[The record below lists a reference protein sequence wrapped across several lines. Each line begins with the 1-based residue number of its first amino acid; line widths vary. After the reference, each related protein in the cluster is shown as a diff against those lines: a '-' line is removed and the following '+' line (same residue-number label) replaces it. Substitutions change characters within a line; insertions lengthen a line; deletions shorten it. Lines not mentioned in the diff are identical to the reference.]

1 MKLLFFSTVHPSPAV
16 RTRGTFNLRLLESLR
31 AIGHDV
37 RALVP
42 VPWHEAPALPSRDG
56 ANVEYCRFWF
66 PPRVVPGLLHKFL
79 GWSVRKRFRSMTRD
93 WHPDF
98 VVGYWTHPDGTVA
111 LELARSLGVP
121 GILIVGGTDINER
134 AFDRSRQRV
143 IRETLRRADAVFA
156 VGPDLATKVRALGV
170 PAGRVRVL
178 ERGVDREVFHPG
190 PKAEARARL
199 GLPES
204 ERMLLWIGR
213 MVPVKGLDVLLAA
226 LAKVPRESRPVL
238 YLVGGGSEENRLR
251 SLAEELVLTDHV
263 HWVGPTPH
271 AALGDWY
278 RAADLVVLPSRSEGV
293 PNVLLEALAC
303 GTPFVAS
310 DVGGIGSIAS
320 SRDWLVPPED
330 PEVLAGAI
338 SRSLELSP
346 TINVQSLDEKDAA
359 RRFADALVDTV
370 VDTENS
376 PIV

>member
-1 MKLLFFSTVHPSPAV
+1 
-16 RTRGTFNLRLLESLR
+16 
-31 AIGHDV
+31 
-37 RALVP
+37 
-42 VPWHEAPALPSRDG
+42 
-56 ANVEYCRFWF
+56 
-66 PPRVVPGLLHKFL
+66 
-79 GWSVRKRFRSMTRD
+79 
-93 WHPDF
+93 
-98 VVGYWTHPDGTVA
+98 
-111 LELARSLGVP
+111 
-121 GILIVGGTDINER
+121 
-134 AFDRSRQRV
+134 
-143 IRETLRRADAVFA
+143 
-156 VGPDLATKVRALGV
+156 
-170 PAGRVRVL
+170 VL
-178 ERGVDREVFHPG
+178 ERGVDRGLFHPG
-190 PKAEARARL
+190 PRQEARGRL

-204 ERMLLWIGR
+204 QKMLLWIGR

-226 LAKVPRESRPVL
+226 LARVPQMKRPVL

-251 SLAEELVLTDHV
+251 RLAEELVLTDHV
-263 HWVGPTPH
+263 HWMGPTPH
-271 AALGDWY
+271 SALGDWY

-320 SRDWLVPPED
+320 SSDWLVPPED

-346 TINVQSLDEKDAA
+346 TINVESLDEKDAA